1 MEICRRRNWNSYKLK
16 GIYYEKINEEEI
28 IGDYDIPDEV
38 FEMDKKP
45 IADMEKSKKD
55 DSNKND
61 VLLKNNYHYN
71 LWEIEKG
78 GAKTRYKWNVEAIK
92 TLKRIEK
99 EERIANMEEQKI
111 LSRYAGWGGLSEVF
125 DEKNNLW
132 KDEYREIKELLT
144 HSEYDN
150 ARASVNNAFYTSPEI
165 AMCINQKI
173 SNLGISKGNI
183 LEPSMG
189 IGNFFGSMPASM
201 NECKLYGVEID
212 EVTGR
217 IAKQLYQTANIT
229 ISGFEETNF
238 NDNFLI
244 LL

>member
-1 MEICRRRNWNSYKLK
+1 MGNRK
-16 GIYYEKINEEEI
+16 GRC
-28 IGDYDIPDEV
+28 
-38 FEMDKKP
+38 
-45 IADMEKSKKD
+45 
-55 DSNKND
+55 
-61 VLLKNNYHYN
+61 
-71 LWEIEKG
+71 
-78 GAKTRYKWNVEAIK
+78 KTRYKWNVEAIK

-173 SNLGISKGNI
+173 SNFGISKGNI

-217 IAKQLYQTANIT
+217 IAKQLCQTANIQYQDLRKRILMT
-229 ISGFEETNF
+229 I
-238 NDNFLI
+238 FLI